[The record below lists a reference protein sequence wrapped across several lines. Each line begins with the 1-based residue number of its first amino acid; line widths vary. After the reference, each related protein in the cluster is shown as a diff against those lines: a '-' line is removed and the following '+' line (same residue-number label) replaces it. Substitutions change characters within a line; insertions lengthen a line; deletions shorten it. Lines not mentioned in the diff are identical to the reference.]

1 MNQPHARFDQEQ
13 YESLTQ
19 RLEAA
24 RDAVRAKPAAPHLRV
39 YLFQLLAIMG
49 DWKRAL
55 AQLQV
60 SAQLDPLAIPMA
72 QTYREAVR
80 CEAFR
85 AEVFK
90 GTRHPQ
96 ILGEPPAWLALLLD
110 ALRLLAAGSP
120 DAAAQAR
127 EQALELAPATPGTI
141 NGHAIEWIADA
152 DSRLGPVCEAII
164 NGQYYWLPFAQ
175 IKEIKFG
182 APEDLRDLVWTGA
195 EFTLVNGGT
204 MVGLIPTRYPGS
216 EAIERDEIRLA
227 RLTEWQD
234 AGAECWVGSGQ
245 RTWATDVQDFALLD
259 VRELKLQT
267 ETP

>member
-1 MNQPHARFDQEQ
+1 MNKPRARFDQDQ
-13 YESLTQ
+13 DQTLAQ
-19 RLEAA
+19 RLAA
-24 RDAVRAKPAAPHLRV
+24 AQAAVRAKPAAPHLRV
-39 YLFQLLAIMG
+39 YLFQLLALVG

-90 GTRHPQ
+90 GSRHPQ

-110 ALRLLAAGSP
+110 ALRLLAAGNP
-120 DAAAQAR
+120 EAAEQAR
-127 EQALELAPATPGTI
+127 SQAFDLAPATAGTV
-141 NGHAIEWIADA
+141 NGQAIEWIADA

-175 IKEIKFG
+175 IKEIKFDP
-182 APEDLRDLVWTGA
+182 PEDLRDFVWIGA
-195 EFTLVNGGT
+195 QITLVNGGA
-204 MVGLIPTRYPGS
+204 MVGLVPTRYPGS
-216 EAIERDEIRLA
+216 EAADRDEIRLA

-234 AGAECWVGSGQ
+234 AGGECWLGTGQ
-245 RTWATDVQDFALLD
+245 RIWATDLQDFALLD
-259 VRELKLQT
+259 VRDLKLQS
-267 ETP
+267 EAA